1 MGTTR
6 KGWQGEKK
14 ASGQHRSVLWTD
26 SISLNKYRRAAN
38 GLNLTSGPVVR
49 VICRDIY
56 PWGQTEWVLQPL
68 QFDFLRLLS
77 YFSICSLLL
86 ILSLPPLYAP
96 SLLFPLA
103 FHSCCVCLVD
113 VWQCLSEA
121 PSTVRPCLNSGR
133 KRDIKYG
140 PVLHYY
146 VIITIHNPC
155 SHLPAKK
162 FESWQKLSF
171 SYHLNASLFL
181 FTPAPA
187 FDWFHNYLMTILTL
201 IPPP

>member
-1 MGTTR
+1 MQGHIPLRPDRMGTSAPSVWFSKTS
-6 KGWQGEKK
+6 QLFFHLFP
-14 ASGQHRSVLWTD
+14 ASYSV
-26 SISLNKYRRAAN
+26 I
-38 GLNLTSGPVVR
+38 
-49 VICRDIY
+49 
-56 PWGQTEWVLQPL
+56 
-68 QFDFLRLLS
+68 
-77 YFSICSLLL
+77 
-86 ILSLPPLYAP
+86 SLPPLYAP

-103 FHSCCVCLVD
+103 FHGCCVCLVD
-113 VWQCLSEA
+113 VWQCMSEA

-140 PVLHYY
+140 PLLHYY

-171 SYHLNASLFL
+171 SYHLNASLFFF